1 MLHRPGPTTLLCLVC
16 ALAALA
22 AQAGQADPSRPAGP
36 ARINRPL
43 ADPTRP
49 PGAAAPAG
57 GPALAQ
63 RGAGF
68 GALARAAA
76 PATPVAATPP
86 LPSLPPLPLLQGVQ
100 VPARGP
106 AVAMI
111 DGQTVKAGD
120 QVAGRLV
127 VAIDPQG
134 LLLRGPGGDER
145 LWLLGG
151 SPKQAPGSL
160 QTSQSARYVPAPAAA
175 EPAPD
180 AAPETAPPSR
190 TELASRGM
198 RASALPAANATTGP
212 LSLAGKN
219 AP

>member
-1 MLHRPGPTTLLCLVC
+1 MLHRPGPTTLLCLAC

-22 AQAGQADPSRPAGP
+22 AQAGQADPPP
-36 ARINRPL
+36 PTRINRPL

-49 PGAAAPAG
+49 PGAAALAAG
-57 GPALAQ
+57 PVPAQ
-63 RGAGF
+63 RGF

-76 PATPVAATPP
+76 PATPVVGAPP
-86 LPSLPPLPLLQGVQ
+86 LPSPPPLPLLQGVQ

-111 DGQTVKAGD
+111 DGQPVKAGD